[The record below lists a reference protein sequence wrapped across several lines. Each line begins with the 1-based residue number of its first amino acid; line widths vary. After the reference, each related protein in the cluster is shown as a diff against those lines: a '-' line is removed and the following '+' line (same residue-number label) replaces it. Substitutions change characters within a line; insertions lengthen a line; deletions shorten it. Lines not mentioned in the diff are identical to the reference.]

1 MDKIIRICLGLFTII
16 LVAFAGVLT
25 YTAYN
30 ETMYRNSLE
39 GTYTYTC
46 TITTDAPLYNVT
58 LFIPVP
64 VDMAGNSPMVS
75 RFSNRTMNGVPADWG
90 TTLFG
95 TGKSTL
101 LKVTTPAITVPEGTT
116 ASRPYMIT
124 LSSETTSRTPIDT
137 RDPARKSALFRPVQ
151 ALTTRKCPGEI
162 AAGAGA
168 QCASYTTSLY
178 ADYTTSP
185 ETITTIQ
192 ASVTGRNTWTIFEP
206 RSNEYRAD
214 VIIVMNGSHKG
225 WGVMEGNLSSGIGMY
240 DIPAGA

>member
-1 MDKIIRICLGLFTII
+1 MDKIIEICLGLFTII
-16 LVAFAGVLT
+16 LVVFAGVLT
-25 YTAYN
+25 YTAYS
-30 ETMYRNSLE
+30 ETMYRNTLE

-64 VDMAGNSPMVS
+64 VDPAGSSPMVS
-75 RFSNRTMNGVPADWG
+75 LFSSRMMQGMPADWE
-90 TTLFG
+90 TTLFD

-116 ASRPYMIT
+116 ASHPYTIT
-124 LSSETTSRTPIDT
+124 LSSETTSRIPIDT
-137 RDPARKSALFRPVQ
+137 RDPAGKSAMFRPVQ
-151 ALTTRKCPGEI
+151 ALAARECPAKI
-162 AAGAGA
+162 AAGTGA

-178 ADYTTSP
+178 ADFTTSP

-192 ASVTGRNTWTIFEP
+192 AYVTGKNTWTIFEP

-214 VIIVMNGSHKG
+214 VITVMKGSHKG
-225 WGVMEGNLSSGIGMY
+225 WGVMEGNLSSGIGTY

>member
-16 LVAFAGVLT
+16 LVAFTGVLT
-25 YTAYN
+25 YTAYT

-64 VDMAGNSPMVS
+64 VDPAGNSPMVS
-75 RFSNRTMNGVPADWG
+75 RFSNRTMNGVPADWE

-116 ASRPYMIT
+116 ASYPFTIT
-124 LSSETTSRTPIDT
+124 FSSETTSRTSIDT
-137 RDPARKSALFRPVQ
+137 RDPVDKSAMFRPVQ
-151 ALTTRKCPGEI
+151 ALAARECPGEI

-168 QCASYTTSLY
+168 QCASYATSLY

-192 ASVTGRNTWTIFEP
+192 ASVTGRNIWTIFEP
-206 RSNEYRAD
+206 RSNDYRAD
-214 VIIVMNGSHKG
+214 VITVMKGSHKG
-225 WGVMEGNLSSGIGMY
+225 WGVMEGNLSSGIGTY